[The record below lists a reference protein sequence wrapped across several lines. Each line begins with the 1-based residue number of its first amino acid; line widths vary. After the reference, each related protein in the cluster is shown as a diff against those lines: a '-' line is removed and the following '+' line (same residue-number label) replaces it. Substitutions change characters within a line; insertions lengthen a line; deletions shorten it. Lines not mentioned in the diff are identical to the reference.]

1 MCNVERFGNNLAV
14 RKLPLV
20 LLVLGLVSALVLAAC
35 GGDDSTKT
43 PTAAASSSGNG
54 SPAATAAKAAY
65 PVTVTDFL
73 GRSVEIKAKP
83 VNVVAL
89 SPTAVEF
96 VYAAGGTVVGRT
108 TTVDFPPEAKAAKD
122 VGNAYQ
128 PSMDIVLSLKPDL
141 IVADSIVDSA
151 PNVRKPLEESGIPV
165 IFAGVDSYQKVLDGL
180 TLMGKVFNA
189 PDKTAALAANVTKA
203 RDDAKA
209 ALAGKSV
216 SALAIIADR
225 DNTIYGAKENSY
237 AGDIM
242 KQLGITNPAAG
253 QPDAGPFPGYTSL
266 APEKIV
272 QYNPDFIFTL
282 SAAPPPAPK
291 LSTVLPSVPAF
302 KTLKAVTTPKHLIE
316 APIEIL
322 QAPGPRIIDAFKAV
336 TNAINGQ
343 TS

>member
-1 MCNVERFGNNLAV
+1 LAI
-14 RKLPLV
+14 RKLPFALLSIGVLV
-20 LLVLGLVSALVLAAC
+20 ALVFAAC
-35 GGDDSTKT
+35 GGDDDDAT
-43 PTAAASSSGNG
+43 PTASASASTAAASPSA
-54 SPAATAAKAAY
+54 AATTAKTAY
-65 PVTVTDFL
+65 PVTVTDLL
-73 GRSVEIKAKP
+73 GRTVEIKQKP
-83 VNVVAL
+83 TVIVGL

-108 TTVDFPPEAKAAKD
+108 TTVDYPEAAKAAKD

-128 PSMDIVLSLKPDL
+128 PSLETILSLKPDL
-141 IVADSIVDSA
+141 IVADSIVDSPA
-151 PNVRKPLEESGIPV
+151 SVRQPLEQSGVPV
-165 IFAGVDSYQKVLDGL
+165 IFAGVDSYQSVIDGL
-180 TLMGKVFNA
+180 TLMGKVFDA
-189 PDKTAALAANVTKA
+189 QAKTAQVAASVTKA

-272 QYNPDFIFTL
+272 QYNPDYIFTI
-282 SAAPPPAPK
+282 SPAPAPAPK
-291 LSTVLPSVPAF
+291 LSTVLPAIPAF
-302 KTLKAVTTPKHLIE
+302 KSLKAVTTPNHVVE

-322 QAPGPRIIDAFKAV
+322 QAPGPRITDAFAAIVKAV
-336 TNAINGQ
+336 TG
-343 TS
+343 TTP